1 MNAVSCFTCLTTVI
15 VLMNS
20 AVSAELP
27 VRLGVIGLTH
37 THVHWIFESA
47 KHEDFEIVGIV
58 EPNRELASR
67 YSEQHGF
74 DMALV
79 YDSMDD
85 MLDAKKPEG
94 VTAFGTVREHL
105 AVVEAAAPRGI
116 HVMVEKP
123 LAVSLDHARQ
133 MAALAAEHDIH
144 LLTNYETTWYPSN
157 HAVRGI
163 ATSGEIG
170 DIRKVVVHDGH
181 RGPVKLGINEE
192 FLDWLLDPEE
202 NGAGALFDFGCYGA
216 NLMTWLMNGER
227 PVSVTAVVQQL
238 QPENHPNVDD
248 EATIILAYPKA
259 QALIQASWNWPIGR
273 KDMEVYGLTGVA
285 YADNRSD
292 IRVRIALG
300 YDDYDETSTTLHA
313 RETPWHDPFVLFGA
327 VIRGAVEL
335 PPYDL
340 SALDNNL
347 IVMEILEAARTS
359 ASAGK
364 TVRLAAQ

>member
-1 MNAVSCFTCLTTVI
+1 MPRILIITLSLI
-15 VLMNS
+15 VPGS
-20 AVSAELP
+20 AAYASEPP

-37 THVHWIFESA
+37 THVHWIFESE
-47 KHEDFEIVGIV
+47 KREDFEIVGIV

-79 YDSMDD
+79 YDSMDE
-85 MLDAKKPEG
+85 MLDAAKPEG
-94 VTAFGTVREHL
+94 ITAFGTIREHL

-123 LAVSLDHARQ
+123 LAVSLEHAEK
-133 MAALAAEHDIH
+133 MAALAEQHDIH

-157 HAVRGI
+157 HAVREI
-163 ATSGEIG
+163 AASGEIG

-181 RGPVKLGINEE
+181 RGPVKLGINDE
-192 FLDWLLDPEE
+192 FLEWLLDPEE

-216 NLMTWLMNGER
+216 NLMTWLVNGER
-227 PVSVTAVVQQL
+227 PTSVTAVVQQL
-238 QPENHPNVDD
+238 QPDKHPKVDD
-248 EATIILAYPKA
+248 EATIILTYPTA
-259 QALIQASWNWPIGR
+259 QAVIQASWNWPIGR

-292 IRVRIALG
+292 IRVRNALG
-300 YDDYDETSTTLHA
+300 YDDFDETSKTLPERDA
-313 RETPWHDPFVLFGA
+313 PFHDPFVLFGA

-347 IVMEILEAARTS
+347 IVMEILEAARQS
-359 ASAGK
+359 ARRGV
-364 TVRLAAQ
+364 TVRLAER